1 MEGKKALCY
10 KNLEELKKLS
20 KTTDD
25 AKLIGT
31 FFEKLIA
38 NKLSWD
44 RILIYLT
51 SLKRILKAP
60 ISRPISDWDKNTVNA
75 FVLWLQQT
83 DKWNEW
89 TKYMTL
95 ITLRKILQHRF
106 GYEYNSKEY
115 PDIIKWVPIRVDKR
129 KVKQLKSSDILTK
142 DEVLK
147 LIKAA
152 YTLRDKTILT
162 LMFEAGLRSGE
173 LLGMKVGDV
182 SFESIETNQGNA
194 IVCMIAVNGKTGF
207 RQIPLIETAP
217 LLRDYLRNHPQNDN
231 PNAPLWFSLSK
242 KNRFQKLE
250 HGALRKMLK
259 DVGKRAGIRKR
270 IYPHIFRH
278 SSATYYSK
286 ILSDQQLKLKYG
298 WTNDSRMLNVYSHL
312 TSDDLKDKLLD
323 FMGLRKKEENNNSMA
338 PRFCKVCGHENSF
351 EFEFCQ
357 KCNHPLTDK
366 AVKQLMEARE
376 RREKDLIERI
386 AELERAQAKI
396 LEIINSNQQIV
407 MLMLETYKKL
417 KKGEMVEQS

>member
-1 MEGKKALCY
+1 MKDLKARCY
-10 KNLEELKKLS
+10 AELEVVMNMAKS
-20 KTTDD
+20 KDE
-25 AKLIGT
+25 ALLFKT

-38 NKLSWD
+38 NKLSWHRIMICLKCIKRLLRIPYQTPMTEWD
-44 RILIYLT
+44 R
-51 SLKRILKAP
+51 
-60 ISRPISDWDKNTVNA
+60 NHVNGV
-75 FVLWLQQT
+75 VLYLQQDESISEAT
-83 DKWNEW
+83 R
-89 TKYMTL
+89 YMTL
-95 ITLRKILQHRF
+95 IVLRKLLQHRF
-106 GYEYNSKEY
+106 GYEYHSKEY
-115 PDIIKWVPIRVDKR
+115 PEIVKWLKIRPDKR
-129 KVKQLKSSDILTK
+129 KLKQLKASDILTK

-152 YTLRDKTILT
+152 YTLRDKTIIA

-182 SFESIETNQGNA
+182 SFENIETNQGNA

-217 LLRDYLRNHPQNDN
+217 LLKDYLRNHPQSDN
-231 PNAPLWFSLSK
+231 PDAPLWFSLSK
-242 KNRFQKLE
+242 KNRFEKLE
-250 HGALRKMLK
+250 YDALRKMLK
-259 DVGKRAGIRKR
+259 DVSKRAGIKKKV
-270 IYPHIFRH
+270 YPHIFRH

-286 ILSDQQLKLKYG
+286 ILTDQQLKLKYG

-323 FMGLRKKEENNNSMA
+323 FMGLKKKEESNNSMT

-376 RREKDLIERI
+376 KREKDLIERI

-417 KKGEMVEQS
+417 KKGEKVE